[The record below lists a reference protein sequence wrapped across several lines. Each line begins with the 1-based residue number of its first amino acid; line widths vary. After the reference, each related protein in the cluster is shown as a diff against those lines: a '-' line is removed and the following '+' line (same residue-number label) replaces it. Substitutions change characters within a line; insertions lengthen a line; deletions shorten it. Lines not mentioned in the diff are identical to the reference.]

1 MRRRAFALAAAA
13 LVLAGVPA
21 RAQLPV
27 TITPDLFPFPGTHH
41 SPGSAVSAG
50 LAIADRWLGDEPF
63 DNPAASRPYTL
74 ALSPMILHVSRQ
86 DLRADHRSYE
96 EQSAFFDAAGGFFSL
111 QRGGLGLALYG
122 YQPVVRLEDNL
133 FLTGSILGPS
143 GSVQSNSSAREFR
156 GGLAL
161 SLGPGRWRFG
171 VAGEWTQ
178 RVDHYQRTEQT
189 GGPAYPTH
197 TADFSGGALGGQ
209 AGFRLSTGEGQGAF
223 TLGGAARYIP
233 ELELTG
239 EEVITITDAGTMAI
253 TSTTTTPI
261 ATLREA
267 GWEGGLSL
275 GYGVTDAFRALVAA
289 GGRTAQAY
297 QGWDVQSGSG
307 AEWKLA
313 GEYHDRRDAWTVRFG
328 LGQEHQTDVPEPRA
342 AVVGLGIGLQ
352 LESTQVD
359 FGVVHRSFKR
369 ADHPASVEDRVVLSL
384 VQRF

>member
-1 MRRRAFALAAAA
+1 MRRLAMALAAAA
-13 LVLAGVPA
+13 LVVGGAPA

-50 LAIADRWLGDEPF
+50 LAIADRWLGEEPF
-63 DNPAASRPYTL
+63 DNPAASRPSTL

-111 QRGGLGLALYG
+111 QRGRLGLALYG

-133 FLTGSILGPS
+133 FLTGSTVGPS

-171 VAGEWTQ
+171 IAGEWTQ
-178 RVDHYQRTEQT
+178 RVDHYERSEKT
-189 GGPAYPTH
+189 GGPDYQTH
-197 TADFSGGALGGQ
+197 TADFSGGGVGGQ
-209 AGFRLSTGEGQGAF
+209 AGFRLSTGEGPGAL
-223 TLGGAARYIP
+223 TLGGAVRYVP
-233 ELELTG
+233 ELDLTG
-239 EEVITITDAGTMAI
+239 DESVLTTTISPPSTA
-253 TSTTTTPI
+253 TTTTPI

-275 GYGVTDAFRALVAA
+275 RYAVTEAFRALAAA
-289 GGRTAQAY
+289 GGRTAQEY
-297 QGWDVQSGSG
+297 RDWDVQSGSG

-359 FGVVHRSFKR
+359 FGIVHRSFKR